1 MLGVGAAVVGVSGGT
16 VAAAATAKPGV
27 GLEAEVGSGIGR
39 VADVGRGAIVK
50 AGMVFSGGVS
60 VGNAAGVATTAEVG
74 VVTGGGSV
82 GAGWAEQPA
91 QTSSDVRISANA
103 GRKGFLTAE
112 IPIGPHQR
120 SPLRRCIEP

>member
-1 MLGVGAAVVGVSGGT
+1 MLGVGATVVGVSGGT
-16 VAAAATAKPGV
+16 VAAATAKPGV
-27 GLEAEVGSGIGR
+27 GLEAEVGSGVGL
-39 VADVGRGAIVK
+39 AANVGRGAIVK

-60 VGNAAGVATTAEVG
+60 VGNAVGLTTTAEVG

-112 IPIGPHQR
+112 IPIGLHQI